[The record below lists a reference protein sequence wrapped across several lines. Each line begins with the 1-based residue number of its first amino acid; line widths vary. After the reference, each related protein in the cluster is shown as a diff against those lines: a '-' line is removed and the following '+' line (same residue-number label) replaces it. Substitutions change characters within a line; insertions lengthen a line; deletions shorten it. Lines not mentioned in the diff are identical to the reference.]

1 MRPALLFAAVALAAA
16 PALAQTAPSPV
27 PLTFNGGDGKPRGTG
42 VLTPA
47 PKGVLVRL
55 ELTGLTPGWHA
66 IHFHAVADCSDP
78 KLAKSGAHIMPMGV
92 KTPHGLLNPDGPDA
106 GDLPNVWAS
115 EDGKVHAE
123 VFSTFVTAKGSPTS
137 TALMDADGSAL
148 IVHANPDDGITQ
160 PIGGAGDR
168 VACAL
173 IPKG

>member
-1 MRPALLFAAVALAAA
+1 MRAAPFLLAAALAAA
-16 PALAQTAPSPV
+16 PAFAQTAPV
-27 PLTFNGGDGKPRGTG
+27 ALTFNAGDGKPRGTG
-42 VLTPA
+42 TLTPA

-78 KLAKSGAHIMPMGV
+78 KLTKSGAHIMPMGV

-106 GDLPNVWAS
+106 GDLPNVWAG

-123 VFSTFVTAKGSPTS
+123 VFSTFVTAKGGATS

-148 IVHANPDDGITQ
+148 IVHANADDGITQ